1 MSIEVTKYTKEYNV
15 KSYEA
20 DCHGFL
26 RILTLMNIL
35 QDIACENADAL
46 GFGFAECHKHNLTWV
61 GSNYLIKIKRLPR
74 IDEHFIIETW
84 PAAGKLWGAVRDFNI
99 KDKEGNVI
107 ACASSQW
114 VLIDYERRR
123 PVALSK
129 YFPEY
134 HFLDE
139 RVMDEDFHKLPE
151 VENPDFIKEFAVRFD
166 DIDVNNHVN
175 NAVYPVWAS
184 ESIDSKY
191 RMLHLPAEIEL
202 NFKKEALFGEKI
214 RVETKQNESESMH
227 IIRDEKSGDELAK
240 CLIKWRKITSEPLAS
255 EPCAD

>member
-1 MSIEVTKYTKEYNV
+1 MSQQITKYIKEYTV

-35 QDIACENADAL
+35 QDIACENADLLGL
-46 GFGFAECHKHNLTWV
+46 GFAQCHAHNLIWV

-74 IDEHFIIETW
+74 IDEHFVIETW
-84 PAAGKLWGAVRDFNI
+84 PAEAKLWGAIRNFNI
-99 KDKEGNVI
+99 KDTNGEVI

-114 VLIDYERRR
+114 VLVDYERRR

-129 YFPEY
+129 YFPDY
-134 HFLDE
+134 KCLDE
-139 RVMDEDFHKLPE
+139 RVMEDDFHKLPE
-151 VENPDFIKEFAVRFD
+151 VENPDLIKEFAVRFD

-184 ESIDSKY
+184 ESLDSKY
-191 RMLHLPAEIEL
+191 RISHLPTEIEL
-202 NFKKEALFGEKI
+202 NFKKEALFGEKVK
-214 RVETKQNESESMH
+214 VETKQNESESIH
-227 IIRDEKSGDELAK
+227 VIRDEKSGDELAK
-240 CLIKWRKITSEPLAS
+240 CLIKWREITSERLA
-255 EPCAD
+255 

>member
-1 MSIEVTKYTKEYNV
+1 MSLQVTKYTKEYTV

-35 QDIACENADAL
+35 QDIACENADVL
-46 GFGFAECHKHNLTWV
+46 GFGFAKCHEYNLTWV

-74 IDEHFIIETW
+74 IDEHFVIETW
-84 PAAGKLWGAVRDFNI
+84 PAAAKMWGAVRNFNI
-99 KDKEGNVI
+99 KDTTGKVI

-129 YFPEY
+129 YFSEY
-134 HFLDE
+134 SFLDE
-139 RVMDEDFHKLPE
+139 RVMDDDFHKLPE
-151 VENPDFIKEFAVRFD
+151 VTNPDLVTEFAVRFD

-184 ESIDSKY
+184 ESVDSGY
-191 RMLHLPAEIEL
+191 RMTHLPTEIEI
-202 NFKKEALFGEKI
+202 NFKKEALFGEKVK
-214 RVETKQNESESMH
+214 VETTQGESESIH
-227 IIRDEKSGDELAK
+227 VIRDEKSGDELAK
-240 CLIKWRKITSEPLAS
+240 CLFKWREITSES
-255 EPCAD
+255 